1 MPVGSLISQMT
12 ANVVMNPVDQYM
24 KRVVQIPYYARY
36 MDDMFLMAPSKAQV
50 WDALYALDD
59 YLRENVGLQ
68 LNNKTAVMP
77 YDDGFEF
84 VGRIIR
90 PDRIDVRKATSL
102 KIKNHLRYVR
112 EAYGRGEVPLEYA
125 LSVITSYMGLLKHT
139 SSQALKNRL
148 RKDYV
153 LIRHSS

>member
-68 LNNKTAVMP
+68 LNNKTAVVP
-77 YDDGFEF
+77 YDSGIEF

-90 PDRIDVRKATSL
+90 PDRVDVRKSTSL
-102 KIKNHLRYVR
+102 QIKRHLRYVR
-112 EAYGRGEVPLEYA
+112 EAYERGEVPQEYA
-125 LSVITSYMGLLKHT
+125 VSVIVSYLGLLKHT
-139 SSQALKNRL
+139 SCTALKNRL
-148 RKDYV
+148 VKDYV
-153 LIRHSS
+153 LVRHS